1 MSDVTRGVVQDLMEV
16 GLKKGS
22 VQTDFGLAVV
32 RSALLNGIGVLTVT
46 FPDVE
51 EKWVVKEEE
60 AIAVKFVPIA
70 EISPPL
76 PVKVKVEGEER
87 KKITLVQRFPFL
99 SPLTYNNANIKPKK
113 KVEGEE
119 HKKITTHFPGSNI
132 PVDLKPKKK
141 EEKVETIRTKATK
154 AKEPKTERPRTKE
167 GKEKARTGSVK
178 EQPPTKR
185 ARMGR
190 PVDPKAKGAAVAVK
204 KAPGSGKVTGIKL
217 TIGKKPHG
225 KQGKVAKI
233 GPKVPVWGRQL
244 GWRGDPEKIDINLFP
259 HKIVCVT
266 CGQPRYVD
274 ARNMAI
280 KDHPVTLCRPCQ
292 WKHKQREHDRKI
304 RERKIAAKEAVFKA
318 ERGAAR
324 TAKQS
329 TKK

>member
-16 GLKKGS
+16 GLEKGS

-76 PVKVKVEGEER
+76 PVKV
-87 KKITLVQRFPFL
+87 
-99 SPLTYNNANIKPKK
+99 